1 MSMKPL
7 AAILPGVLRDL
18 RLDEAAAGWRAVADW
33 PALAG
38 ERIARRT
45 RAVAFRDG
53 VMTIEVEGSAWMHE
67 LGFLKRELVR
77 RANQR
82 AGANVVRDVRFVPAR
97 GGILR

>member
-7 AAILPGVLRDL
+7 AAILPGLLREL

-45 RAVAFRDG
+45 RAVAYRDG
-53 VMTIEVEGSAWMHE
+53 VMTVEVEGSAWMHE

-77 RANQR
+77 RANQLV
-82 AGANVVRDVRFVPAR
+82 GANVVRDVRFVPAR

>member
-7 AAILPGVLRDL
+7 AAILPGVLKEL

-38 ERIARRT
+38 ERIAKRT
-45 RAVAFRDG
+45 RAVSFRDG

-67 LGFLKRELVR
+67 LDFLRRELVR
-77 RANQR
+77 RANQHV
-82 AGANVVRDVRFVPAR
+82 GANVVRDVRFVPAR
-97 GGILR
+97 GGSLR

>member
-7 AAILPGVLRDL
+7 AAILPDVLRDL
-18 RLDEAAAGWRAVADW
+18 RLDEAAAGWRAVAEW

-38 ERIARRT
+38 ERIAKRT

-67 LGFLKRELVR
+67 LGFLRRELVR

-82 AGANVVRDVRFVPAR
+82 AGANVVRDVRFVPVR
-97 GGILR
+97 GGIQR